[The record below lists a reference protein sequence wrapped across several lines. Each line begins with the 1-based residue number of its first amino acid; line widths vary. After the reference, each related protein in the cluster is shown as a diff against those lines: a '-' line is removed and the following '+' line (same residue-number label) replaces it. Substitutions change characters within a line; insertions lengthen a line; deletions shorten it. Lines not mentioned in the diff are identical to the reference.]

1 MTGADRERGL
11 RLFVACELPPAVRDA
26 LGRVQE
32 EMRARGA
39 GRLRWVR
46 PEGIHLTLKFLGEV
60 PAAKREAVE
69 NALAAAIVSPFALDV
84 RLGSLGGFGGRQ
96 RLRVIWVGLEGDVEG
111 LAELAALIEE
121 ALGPL
126 GFPREGRPF
135 APHLTLA
142 RVPDDAGIQERS
154 RLADLLEAFPSPS
167 LPSMTLTAVNLM
179 QSFLQPTGARYQ
191 CLAVYPARPI
201 SAPSPA

>member
-1 MTGADRERGL
+1 MTGANRERGL

-32 EMRARGA
+32 ELRARGA

-46 PEGIHLTLKFLGEV
+46 PEAVHLTLKFLGEV
-60 PAAKREAVE
+60 PVAKREAVE
-69 NALAAAIVSPFALDV
+69 NALAAAVVAPFALDV

-111 LAELAALIEE
+111 LAELAALVEE
-121 ALGPL
+121 ALGPM

-142 RVPDDAGIQERS
+142 RVPDDVDPQERS
-154 RLADLLEAFPSPS
+154 RLADLLEAFPSLP
-167 LPSMTLTAVNLM
+167 LPSMTLTAVSLM

-191 CLAVYPARPI
+191 CLAAYPAQPTT
-201 SAPSPA
+201 APSSS

>member
-1 MTGADRERGL
+1 MTGANRERGL
-11 RLFVACELPPAVRDA
+11 RLFVACELPPALRDA

-32 EMRARGA
+32 ELRARGA

-46 PEGIHLTLKFLGEV
+46 PEGVHLTLKFLGEV

-69 NALAAAIVSPFALDV
+69 NALAAAVVSPFAFDV
-84 RLGSLGGFGGRQ
+84 RLGSPLGGFGGRQ

-111 LAELAALIEE
+111 LAELAALVEE
-121 ALGPL
+121 ALRPL

-142 RVPDDAGIQERS
+142 RVPDDVGPQERS
-154 RLADLLEAFPSPS
+154 RLADLLEAFSSPS
-167 LPSMTLTAVNLM
+167 LPSMTLTAVSLM
-179 QSFLQPTGARYQ
+179 QSFLLPTGARYQ
-191 CLAVYPARPI
+191 CLATFPTPA
-201 SAPSPA
+201 SAPSSS

>member
-142 RVPDDAGIQERS
+142 RVPDDAGVQERS
-154 RLADLLEAFPSPS
+154 RLADLLETFPSPS

-191 CLAVYPARPI
+191 CLAAYPAQPTTVPL
-201 SAPSPA
+201 SS

>member
-1 MTGADRERGL
+1 MTGANRERGL

-26 LGRVQE
+26 LGRLQDE
-32 EMRARGA
+32 LRARGA

-60 PAAKREAVE
+60 PAARREAVE
-69 NALAAAIVSPFALDV
+69 NALAGAVVSPFALDV

-154 RLADLLEAFPSPS
+154 RLADLLEAFPSPP

>member
-1 MTGADRERGL
+1 MTEADRERGL

-26 LGRVQE
+26 LGCVQE
-32 EMRARGA
+32 ELRTRGV

-69 NALAAAIVSPFALDV
+69 NALAGAVVSPFALDV

-111 LAELAALIEE
+111 LVRLAALVEE

-126 GFPREGRPF
+126 GFPRERRPF

-142 RVPDDAGIQERS
+142 RVPDDVGPQERS

-167 LPSMTLTAVNLM
+167 LPSMTLTAVSLM

>member
-1 MTGADRERGL
+1 MTGGDRERGL

-26 LGRVQE
+26 LGRLQDE
-32 EMRARGA
+32 LKARGA

-60 PAAKREAVE
+60 SAAKREAVE
-69 NALAAAIVSPFALDV
+69 NALAGAVVSPFALDV

-126 GFPREGRPF
+126 GFPRERRPF

-142 RVPDDAGIQERS
+142 RVPDDVGPQERS

-191 CLAVYPARPI
+191 CLAAYPAQPTTV
-201 SAPSPA
+201 PSSS

>member
-1 MTGADRERGL
+1 MTGANRERGL

-26 LGRVQE
+26 LGRLQDE
-32 EMRARGA
+32 LRARGA

-69 NALAAAIVSPFALDV
+69 NALAGAVVSPFALDV

-126 GFPREGRPF
+126 GFPRERRPF

-142 RVPDDAGIQERS
+142 RVPDDVGPQERS

-191 CLAVYPARPI
+191 CLAVYPVRPV
-201 SAPSPA
+201 SAPSSS

>member
-1 MTGADRERGL
+1 MTGANRERGL

-26 LGRVQE
+26 LGRLQDE
-32 EMRARGA
+32 LKARGA
-39 GRLRWVR
+39 GRLRWVS

-60 PAAKREAVE
+60 PAARREAVE
-69 NALAAAIVSPFALDV
+69 AALAGAVVSPFALDV

-191 CLAVYPARPI
+191 CLAVYPAR
-201 SAPSPA
+201 SPS

>member
-1 MTGADRERGL
+1 MTGANRERGL

-26 LGRVQE
+26 LGRLQDE
-32 EMRARGA
+32 LRARGA

-60 PAAKREAVE
+60 PAARREAVE
-69 NALAAAIVSPFALDV
+69 NALAGAVVSPFALDV
-84 RLGSLGGFGGRQ
+84 RLGPLGGFGGRQ